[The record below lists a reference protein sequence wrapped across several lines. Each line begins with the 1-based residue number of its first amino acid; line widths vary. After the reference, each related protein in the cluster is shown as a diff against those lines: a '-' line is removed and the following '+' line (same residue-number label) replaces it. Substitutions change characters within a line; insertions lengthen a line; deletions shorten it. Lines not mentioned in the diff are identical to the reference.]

1 MQRKKD
7 EKYLHRAYSSASVSL
22 LTRSRVLAPPPGLAS
37 FIAICHAAFSCP
49 LRRGGHVAVPIRR
62 NGKISLRRGRATI
75 AFPVGGLARHPSTQQ
90 GPVAVGRSE
99 SRRIGVPERLGAGHE
114 RDMSGFLGSTR
125 APLRWV
131 RRVTGISMRF
141 SLRCGLGG
149 RSNGSI
155 AANVVILLH
164 RGTRPC
170 LVSPGYISRC
180 PDGPPL
186 PLMDISELVQLV
198 GPRAVAGTF
207 GAIMNCLLGAV
218 GCRLPPHAR

>member
-1 MQRKKD
+1 MV
-7 EKYLHRAYSSASVSL
+7 KYPCGAAGPRSHFRWVGWRAI
-22 LTRSRVLAPPPGLAS
+22 R
-37 FIAICHAAFSCP
+37 P
-49 LRRGGHVAVPIRR
+49 L
-62 NGKISLRRGRATI
+62 NRA
-75 AFPVGGLARHPSTQQ
+75 
-90 GPVAVGRSE
+90 PVAVGRSE

-218 GCRLPPHAR
+218 GCRLPPRAVKMRRRRGGRSKSVASFRPFPAAQCSHIEMDNGEMWYASGRYSDVGLP